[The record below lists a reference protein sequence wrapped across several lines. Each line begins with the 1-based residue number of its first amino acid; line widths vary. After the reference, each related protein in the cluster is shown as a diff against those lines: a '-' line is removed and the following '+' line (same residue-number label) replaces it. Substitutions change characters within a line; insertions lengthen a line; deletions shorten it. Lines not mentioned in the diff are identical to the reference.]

1 MRISD
6 CSSDVCSSDL
16 PVSVSLTF
24 MTVDIRFSR
33 TAAKALLRCGKRALV
48 REKIDQLSTEP
59 LALSANVK
67 KLQRA
72 EEHTS
77 ELPSLMRNSYAVICL
92 TKKIRSSEYPNIQKI
107 RQHTL
112 NKI

>member
-67 KLQRA
+67 KLQRR
-72 EEHTS
+72 
-77 ELPSLMRNSYAVICL
+77 P
-92 TKKIRSSEYPNIQKI
+92 EYRLRVQDWRIIFRLEGDILWIDDIPP
-107 RQHTL
+107 RGAA
-112 NKI
+112 